1 MVMENITNSLSNN
14 DNEVINL
21 IRTNRNRRYTNDS
34 ANSVKQDTSNID
46 TTRVDSREIGDIKI
60 QDKGSSEQERRDN
73 GKDSSTEEK
82 VDNKS
87 LPTVD
92 DIDDVEIDTDPL
104 SSTRST
110 KEENFKNIRNALKA
124 SRTRVS
130 ELETE
135 LASKEESLSK
145 LDSVAELE
153 AKLAEANSKLEK
165 LQKYEDVIG
174 LYGTDGFKEKYYDS
188 VENYK
193 KKALS
198 IAEDYGVESEVI
210 DKAMDIN
217 NQKELNEFLGQYFD
231 VYSVQDVRREIQK
244 AQQVIIDREEAEK
257 NPSEARDLLL
267 TNATKLKEA
276 ANKQAIE
283 DVKAAS
289 MSAWTE
295 MSEAYSNKTSGIE
308 LLQEKKGNSEHNE
321 IRQSILNT
329 ASSDFGKTVAV
340 LANNGLKSLP
350 IKVARAIAARYQL
363 GEVAAHAIVQS
374 EGLKKENKE
383 LRDELKKFTNYQR
396 PLTNSGSSKVNIS
409 SSKEELKGKD
419 LVRHLYESASSKL

>member
-46 TTRVDSREIGDIKI
+46 TIRVDSREIGDIKI

-145 LDSVAELE
+145 LDSVTELE

-188 VENYK
+188 
-193 KKALS
+193 
-198 IAEDYGVESEVI
+198 
-210 DKAMDIN
+210 
-217 NQKELNEFLGQYFD
+217 
-231 VYSVQDVRREIQK
+231 R
-244 AQQVIIDREEAEK
+244 
-257 NPSEARDLLL
+257 
-267 TNATKLKEA
+267 KL
-276 ANKQAIE
+276 
-283 DVKAAS
+283 
-289 MSAWTE
+289 
-295 MSEAYSNKTSGIE
+295 
-308 LLQEKKGNSEHNE
+308 
-321 IRQSILNT
+321 
-329 ASSDFGKTVAV
+329 
-340 LANNGLKSLP
+340 
-350 IKVARAIAARYQL
+350 
-363 GEVAAHAIVQS
+363 
-374 EGLKKENKE
+374 
-383 LRDELKKFTNYQR
+383 
-396 PLTNSGSSKVNIS
+396 
-409 SSKEELKGKD
+409 
-419 LVRHLYESASSKL
+419 

>member
-60 QDKGSSEQERRDN
+60 QDKGSSEQDRKEY
-73 GKDSSTEEK
+73 SEEK
-82 VDNKS
+82 IDTKT
-87 LPTVD
+87 LPIID

-145 LDSVAELE
+145 LDSVTELE

-244 AQQVIIDREEAEK
+244 AQQVIIEREEAEK

>member
-340 LANNGLKSLP
+340 LANNGLKNLP